1 MKTNKLDIYFL
12 LVNSLIFIIL
22 TISIYT
28 SELSA
33 KTFAY
38 VVADARDGKVLNSH
52 KSGQIIHPASLTK
65 MMTLYLA
72 FDSIR
77 YGRLK
82 LDQKVIIS
90 KNAASEPPSKF
101 WYKPGQRVS
110 VRFLIRASAVRSAND
125 AATAL
130 GEAISGSE
138 KKFINYMNVAAKKM
152 GMNSTRFKNAHGL
165 TEIGHYSTAN
175 DMLLLARRLML
186 DYPEYFNIFGRLE
199 TYASGKTIRNTNYKF
214 LKQYRGASGIKTG
227 YTNAAGH
234 NLAASAKRGDKQL
247 IGILIGT
254 SSSAERAKKIIGL
267 FDDAFKVIPETKK
280 LSKLPPLKPEKN
292 ISSPK
297 IVSVT
302 KPLSKP
308 KSLEVMIKAKRNIN
322 NNNLFRTQ
330 NQTPIERVR
339 SEDVGVQIGM
349 YNTILSAEREM
360 PNILLLN
367 IDLLADVDNESINI
381 RRNKKKKYSIFV
393 NKITNAL
400 AENLCIRTRSQET
413 ACSIIQISH

>member
-1 MKTNKLDIYFL
+1 MKTNKVDIYFL

-22 TISIYT
+22 TTSIYT

-138 KKFINYMNVAAKKM
+138 KKFIDYMNVAAKKM

-214 LKQYRGASGIKTG
+214 LKQYKGASGIKTG

-234 NLAASAKRGDKQL
+234 NLAASVKRGDKQL

-267 FDDAFKVIPETKK
+267 FDDAFKVIPVRKK
-280 LSKLPPLKPEKN
+280 LSKLAPLKLGKN
-292 ISSPK
+292 ISSQK

-302 KPLSKP
+302 IPLSKP
-308 KSLEVMIKAKRNIN
+308 KSLEVMLKSKRKDEFNYS
-322 NNNLFRTQ
+322 FKTQ
-330 NQTPIERVR
+330 NQTPIESVR
-339 SEDVGVQIGM
+339 RKDVDVQIGM
-349 YNTILSAEREM
+349 YNNILSAEREI

-367 IDLLADVDNESINI
+367 IDLLADVDNESIKI
-381 RRNKKKKYSIFV
+381 RINKKKKYSIFV

>member
-165 TEIGHYSTAN
+165 TEIGHYSTAY

-214 LKQYRGASGIKTG
+214 LKQYKGASGIKTG

-267 FDDAFKVIPETKK
+267 FDDAFKVIPERKK

-308 KSLEVMIKAKRNIN
+308 KSLEVMIKAKRKDEA
-322 NNNLFRTQ
+322 NNLSRTQ

-339 SEDVGVQIGM
+339 SKDVDVQIGM

-393 NKITNAL
+393 NKITNSL